1 MEAQSVIYFIFQEDR
16 PICLICSQSV
26 AVIKEHNIKRHYML
40 KHADK
45 YDKFTLNLRKEKV
58 ESLKI
63 SLQTQQTIFTKVN
76 RDVEGVVRAS
86 YAVSEIIAKI
96 LSVSQMEN
104 LLWTVLRLSLRFCVL
119 RENN

>member
-1 MEAQSVIYFIFQEDR
+1 
-16 PICLICSQSV
+16 
-26 AVIKEHNIKRHYML
+26 ML

-63 SLQTQQTIFTKVN
+63 SLQAQQTIFTKVN

-86 YAVSEIIAKI
+86 YAVSEIIAK
-96 LSVSQMEN
+96 N
-104 LLWTVLRLSLRFCVL
+104 LKCFTDGEFVMDCISDCH
-119 RENN
+119 

>member
-1 MEAQSVIYFIFQEDR
+1 MTDIAAKRRKIDFERRAFNDKWTEEYIFIFQEDR

-26 AVIKEHNIKRHYML
+26 AVIKEHNINRHYML

-63 SLQTQQTIFTKVN
+63 SLQAQQTIFTKVN

-86 YAVSEIIAKI
+86 YAVSEIIAK
-96 LSVSQMEN
+96 N
-104 LLWTVLRLSLRFCVL
+104 LKC
-119 RENN
+119 